1 MVSES
6 FQARMSE
13 RLERSRAR
21 LEAKAERSAAKL
33 GTLQADL
40 EALAKELEN
49 VDEALNTLEET
60 ADSKERERLETQRE
74 RLLAKEERLRWK
86 QELVETQVEAYREAA
101 EGLEAAEVGPFRGR
115 TVPEPE
121 EQEEA
126 DRVKILQMVA
136 DGTITADEAAKLLEA
151 LDKGE
156 RRQASQRE
164 RRARVIRVRVSDL
177 DTNTSRV
184 NITLP
189 LGIVRAALRRG
200 RPHADI
206 DVGGVSFDADELETL
221 LNSGALGHI
230 VDIVDE
236 EDGER
241 VEVIVE

>member
-1 MVSES
+1 MVSEN

-33 GTLQADL
+33 ETLQSDL
-40 EALAKELEN
+40 EALAEELKN
-49 VDEALNTLEET
+49 ADEALNALEET
-60 ADSKERERLETQRE
+60 ADPRERERLETRRE

-86 QELVETQVEAYREAA
+86 QEMVETQVEAYREAA
-101 EGLEAAEVGPFRGR
+101 EGLEASEVGPFRGR
-115 TVPEPE
+115 AASQEPE
-121 EQEEA
+121 EEA
-126 DRVKILQMVA
+126 DRIKILQMVA

-151 LDKGE
+151 LDKGG

-177 DTNTSRV
+177 DTNSSRV

-200 RPHADI
+200 RPNADI
-206 DVGGVSFDADELETL
+206 DVGGVSFDAAELETL